1 MSDNT
6 NYANYTDSELINLI
20 KKDADFLKHIY
31 NKTKSLCIKFMQ
43 KQCNGVDLIEIE
55 DIYHDSLIVLHNKAK
70 SDNFQLTCNLQTYLN
85 SICRN
90 QLLNQFK
97 QSGKIISFPD
107 NENRDDDNHDDNLYD
122 LKITDWL
129 PYNKYN
135 FNEEND
141 FNDDRIKAIM
151 SGLEKMK
158 SIKGNCYDLL
168 SHIYWKKTNIDE
180 IAKIFN
186 YKDNQ
191 NARNTSFKC
200 REKLKS
206 LTFKALNNIR

>member
-1 MSDNT
+1 MLDNT
-6 NYANYTDSELINLI
+6 HYLNYTDTELINLI
-20 KKDADFLKHIY
+20 KKDQDFLKY
-31 NKTKSLCIKFMQ
+31 VYKKTKSLCIRFMQ
-43 KQCNGVDLIEIE
+43 KQCNGVDIIEIE
-55 DIYHDSLIVLHNKAK
+55 DIYHDSLIVLYNKAK
-70 SDNFQLTCNLQTYLN
+70 SSDFQLTCNLQTYLN

-107 NENRDDDNHDDNLYD
+107 NENKDDDNDDDYLYD

-141 FNDDRIKAIM
+141 YNDDRIKAIM
-151 SGLEKMK
+151 LGLERMK
-158 SIKGNCYDLL
+158 SIKGNCYEILKNLYWNKL
-168 SHIYWKKTNIDE
+168 SYDE
-180 IAKIFN
+180 IATLFN

-206 LTFKALNNIR
+206 LTFKALNNI